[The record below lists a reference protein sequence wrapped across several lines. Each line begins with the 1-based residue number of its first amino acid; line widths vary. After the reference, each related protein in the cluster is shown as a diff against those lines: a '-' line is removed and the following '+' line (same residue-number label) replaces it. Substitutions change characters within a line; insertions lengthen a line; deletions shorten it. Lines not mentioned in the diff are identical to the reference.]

1 MVNVGDDIQAQNASW
16 SFGGNVPKSFDSH
29 VRKSVP
35 LYMEGHDLII
45 KLSDYFL
52 QEESLVYEL
61 GTSTG
66 ELLKKIADH
75 NPNPSIRFVG
85 VDREPGM
92 IDMARDKCANDKRI
106 SFEVEELIQ
115 FPLEKC
121 DLVISYYTMQF
132 VRPKFRQE
140 LFNRIFE
147 SLNWGGAFVL
157 FEKVRSPDA
166 RFQDIMTGIYTDYK
180 LEQGYSSE
188 EIISKSRSLKGVLDP
203 FSTAGNFELLERAGF
218 KDAMTIM
225 KYVSFEGI
233 LAIK

>member
-1 MVNVGDDIQAQNASW
+1 MTNVGDDIEAPNAAW
-16 SFGGNVPKSFDSH
+16 SFGGNVPRSFDNH

-35 LYMEGHDLII
+35 LYLEGHDLVVKI
-45 KLSDYFL
+45 SDYFV
-52 QEESLVYEL
+52 QDDCLVYEL

-66 ELLKKIADH
+66 ELLKKIADRQTR
-75 NPNPSIRFVG
+75 PSVRFVG

-92 IDMARDKCANDKRI
+92 IEVARQKCAGDKRI
-106 SFEVEELIQ
+106 SFEVEELTQ

-121 DLVISYYTMQF
+121 DLVISYYTTQF

-147 SLNWGGAFVL
+147 ALNWGGAFLL
-157 FEKVRSPDA
+157 FEKVRAPDA
-166 RFQDIMTGIYTDYK
+166 RFQDIMTGLYTDYK
-180 LEQGYSSE
+180 LDQGYSSE
-188 EIISKSRSLKGVLDP
+188 EIVSKSRSLKGVMEP
-203 FSTAGNFELLERAGF
+203 FSSQANFDMLTRAGF
-218 KDAMTIM
+218 KDSMTIM